1 MNASRIVRLL
11 LIACSACVLLGA
23 ALAQSVGRTAAVVNC
38 SIFTVIDFADGRK
51 LCLSDVPAA
60 SRLRPAGGR
69 SSLVDIAAQRRIW
82 SLWAPAQAA
91 CSGVYGFDWMSTTSA
106 STASDLIIRTTQ
118 AVRTNARQ
126 MCETQR
132 KDAGCQC
139 VEVATTGSSP
149 LTLERFSAA
158 MGALA
163 PGVDNASPPMATAAA
178 VPTVNPSALIP
189 SAAPAPPPAVT
200 TAPQRPATVT
210 DNETVQLRKELAAL
224 RQEIAEGARVRASSP
239 AAPGRPRV
247 RALVI
252 GNGNYRFFGRLAN
265 PVNDAK
271 AIAQKLAGFGIDVQ
285 TVLDADRDSFIR
297 SLNTYAERSAP
308 GDIGILFY
316 AGHGVQVDGINY
328 LVPVN
333 MQADGVSAG
342 YLKLAGISL
351 NDVIGYMPP
360 TTRLIFL
367 DACRDNP
374 ATRGLV
380 ATRSTS
386 VGVGLAPVTA
396 ATGTLISY
404 ATRDG
409 AVAEDGNGSNSPY
422 TSALLQ
428 HLDVPLDIALVL
440 RQVRQSV
447 MRMTGNRQQPWEY
460 GSLVGEQLIL
470 SQVAR

>member
-11 LIACSACVLLGA
+11 LIACTACVLLGA
-23 ALAQSVGRTAAVVNC
+23 AWAQSGGRTAVALNC
-38 SIFTVIDFADGRK
+38 SIYTVIDFADGRK
-51 LCLSDVPAA
+51 VCLSEVPAA
-60 SRLRPAGGR
+60 SRLQPAGGR
-69 SSLVDIAAQRRIW
+69 SSLIDIAAQRQIW
-82 SLWAPAQAA
+82 SLWAPEQAA
-91 CSGVYGFDWMSTTSA
+91 CSRVYGFDWMPTPISF
-106 STASDLIIRTTQ
+106 SDQIIRTTE
-118 AVRTNARQ
+118 AVRTNARRK
-126 MCETQR
+126 CESQL
-132 KDAGCQC
+132 KDVGCQC

-149 LTLERFSAA
+149 LALDRFSAV

-163 PGVDNASPPMATAAA
+163 PGAGDASPPVAAA
-178 VPTVNPSALIP
+178 AAGSTVNPSARIP
-189 SAAPAPPPAVT
+189 PAAPVPPPALA
-200 TAPQRPATVT
+200 TAPQRPTTAS
-210 DNETVQLRKELAAL
+210 DNETVQLRKDLAAL
-224 RQEIAEGARVRASSP
+224 RREIAEGERSRASPLPVP
-239 AAPGRPRV
+239 ARARV

-252 GNGNYRFFGRLAN
+252 GNSNYRFFGRLAN

-297 SLNTYAERSAP
+297 ALNTYADRSVP

-316 AGHGVQVDGINY
+316 AGHGVQVDGTNY

-351 NDVIGYMPP
+351 NDVIGYMPA
-360 TTRLIFL
+360 TTRLVFL

-386 VGVGLAPVTA
+386 VGVGLAPVTT

-409 AVAEDGNGSNSPY
+409 AVAEDGNGPNSPY

-428 HLDVPLDIALVL
+428 HLDVPQDIALVL